1 MLAISSVCQ
10 KEANTKVI
18 QATMIMRW
26 LEQFWSLGR
35 KSFKGLSLA
44 PRFEV
49 LRISDFQKSTSQTS
63 KRQDTN
69 STWITMMQRIIS
81 TAARGPLGRRASV
94 DVRLKSSSLQA
105 NLGRRFE
112 AQYKQGRRSF
122 SDVTKHNS
130 ELAKTSNDGVV
141 GFPIDF
147 DVQSK
152 VEGSESQIVT
162 IALEPGQVLRAESGA
177 MMYMTDGVE
186 MNTITG

>member
-1 MLAISSVCQ
+1 LVTG
-10 KEANTKVI
+10 TKVF
-18 QATMIMRW
+18 QRSVARTALRSAPT
-26 LEQFWSLGR
+26 LR
-35 KSFKGLSLA
+35 LA
-44 PRFEV
+44 KKHESNNVKTPR
-49 LRISDFQKSTSQTS
+49 
-63 KRQDTN
+63 RQDTN

-81 TAARGPLGRRASV
+81 TAARGPLGRRASA

-105 NLGRRFE
+105 HLGRRFE
-112 AQYKQGRRSF
+112 AQHKQGRRSL

-186 MNTITG
+186 MNTTTG